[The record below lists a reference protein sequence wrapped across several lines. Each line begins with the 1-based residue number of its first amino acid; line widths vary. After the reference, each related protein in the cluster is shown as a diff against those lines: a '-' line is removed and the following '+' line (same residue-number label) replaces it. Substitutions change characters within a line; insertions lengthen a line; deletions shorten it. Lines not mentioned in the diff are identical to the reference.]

1 MQDAEL
7 IEFRVI
13 LDLNVLASNRL
24 LFLKPFEVNRKL
36 TGGRERLCVAN
47 IRCSILSHLTS
58 LFQFEDLT
66 FIILARLPEFL
77 KPFP

>member
-1 MQDAEL
+1 M
-7 IEFRVI
+7 
-13 LDLNVLASNRL
+13 LDLNVLASNLL
-24 LFLKPFEVNRKL
+24 LFLKPLARRDIEVNRKL

-58 LFQFEDLT
+58 FFQFEDLT
-66 FIILARLPEFL
+66 FITLARLPEFL